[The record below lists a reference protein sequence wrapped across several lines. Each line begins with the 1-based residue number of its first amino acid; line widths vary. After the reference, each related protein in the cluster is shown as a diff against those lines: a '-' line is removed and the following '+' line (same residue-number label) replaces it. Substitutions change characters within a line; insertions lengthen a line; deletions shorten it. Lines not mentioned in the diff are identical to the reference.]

1 MRAIKHSVRFVTF
14 CAVFLA
20 AAAGVTVDSIDWPAA
35 QPTHVAAAGA
45 GDTGG
50 IDWP

>member
-1 MRAIKHSVRFVTF
+1 MIKHSVRFATF
-14 CAVFLA
+14 CAVLLT
-20 AAAGVTVDSIDWPAA
+20 AAAGVTLDSIDWPAP

-45 GDTGG
+45 GATDG

>member
-1 MRAIKHSVRFVTF
+1 MIKHSVRFVTF

-20 AAAGVTVDSIDWPAA
+20 AAAGVTLDSIDWPAP

-45 GDTGG
+45 GEADGG